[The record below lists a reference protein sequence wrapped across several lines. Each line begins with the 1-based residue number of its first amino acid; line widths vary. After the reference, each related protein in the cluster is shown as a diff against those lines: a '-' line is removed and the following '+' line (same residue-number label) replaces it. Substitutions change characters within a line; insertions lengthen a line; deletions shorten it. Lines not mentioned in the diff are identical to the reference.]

1 MIECVYRNNTN
12 KMVILKCIGESNF
25 YLEKVVMPK
34 EMFWFEAPQEARL
47 ELWLMSP
54 QGQMLDVRAYAADY
68 AMDADLQQ
76 QSGLERTCVAV
87 ADTR

>member
-12 KMVILKCIGESNF
+12 KMVIMKCIGESRF

-68 AMDADLQQ
+68 AMDNDQIPESAMA
-76 QSGLERTCVAV
+76 S
-87 ADTR
+87 

>member
-1 MIECVYRNNTN
+1 MIECAYRNNTD
-12 KMVILKCIGESNF
+12 KMVIVKCIGESHF

-34 EMFWFEAPQEARL
+34 EMFWFEAPQEAQL

-76 QSGLERTCVAV
+76 QLGLERTCMAV

>member
-12 KMVILKCIGESNF
+12 KTVIVKCIGELNF

-47 ELWLMSP
+47 ELWLISP

-68 AMDADLQQ
+68 AMD
-76 QSGLERTCVAV
+76 SGPVTESATVS
-87 ADTR
+87 

>member
-1 MIECVYRNNTN
+1 
-12 KMVILKCIGESNF
+12 MVIVKCIGESHF

-34 EMFWFEAPQEARL
+34 EMFWFEAPQEAQL
-47 ELWLMSP
+47 ELWMMSP
-54 QGQMLDVRAYAADY
+54 QGQMLDVRAYTADY

-76 QSGLERTCVAV
+76 QLGLERTCMAV

>member
-12 KMVILKCIGESNF
+12 KMVIVKCIGESHF

-68 AMDADLQQ
+68 AMD
-76 QSGLERTCVAV
+76 SGPVTESAI
-87 ADTR
+87 AS

>member
-12 KMVILKCIGESNF
+12 KMVIMKCIGESHF

-68 AMDADLQQ
+68 AMD
-76 QSGLERTCVAV
+76 SGPVTESAI
-87 ADTR
+87 AS

>member
-12 KMVILKCIGESNF
+12 KMVIVKCIGELHF

-54 QGQMLDVRAYAADY
+54 QGQMLDVRALNASTAPVRSMEENSY
-68 AMDADLQQ
+68 
-76 QSGLERTCVAV
+76 GLLLMLWNPTL
-87 ADTR
+87 

>member
-1 MIECVYRNNTN
+1 MIECVYRNITN
-12 KMVILKCIGESNF
+12 KMVIMKCIGESHF

-34 EMFWFEAPQEARL
+34 EMFWFEAPKEARL

-68 AMDADLQQ
+68 AMD
-76 QSGLERTCVAV
+76 SGPVTESAI
-87 ADTR
+87 AS

>member
-12 KMVILKCIGESNF
+12 KMVIVKCIGELHF

>member
-1 MIECVYRNNTN
+1 MNEFSNKMIECVYRNNTN
-12 KMVILKCIGESNF
+12 KMVIMKCIGESRF

-34 EMFWFEAPQEARL
+34 EMFWFQAPQEARL

-68 AMDADLQQ
+68 AMDNVQVPESAMA
-76 QSGLERTCVAV
+76 S
-87 ADTR
+87 

>member
-12 KMVILKCIGESNF
+12 KMVIVKCIGELHF

-34 EMFWFEAPQEARL
+34 EMFWFEAPQEAHL

-54 QGQMLDVRAYAADY
+54 QGQMLDVREYAADY
-68 AMDADLQQ
+68 AMDNDQVPESAMA
-76 QSGLERTCVAV
+76 S
-87 ADTR
+87 

>member
-1 MIECVYRNNTN
+1 MIECVYRNITN
-12 KMVILKCIGESNF
+12 KMVVLKCIGELHF

-34 EMFWFEAPQEARL
+34 ELFWFEAPREARL

-68 AMDADLQQ
+68 AMDNDQVPESAWA
-76 QSGLERTCVAV
+76 S
-87 ADTR
+87 

>member
-1 MIECVYRNNTN
+1 MIECVYRNSTN
-12 KMVILKCIGESNF
+12 KMVIVKCIGESHF

-68 AMDADLQQ
+68 AMD
-76 QSGLERTCVAV
+76 SGPVTESALAS
-87 ADTR
+87 